1 MPGPGKAAARLGQFA
16 VVNHLCGMR
25 DALAADDI
33 AAAVVALAAAGDVA
47 ALEQIV
53 ARYHDDMTRVCVVVC
68 GGDADLAQDAVQSAW
83 PIVWRKLG
91 TLREPGHLRP
101 WLVTVA
107 ANQARQLLRQR
118 RRRSVVELDVA
129 SVESGRDDPADAIR
143 SVDLRAAM
151 RRLDPDDRTLL
162 ALRYVAGFDSAEL
175 GQATGM
181 SPSGVR
187 SRLERLIVRL
197 RRDLDD
203 D

>member
-1 MPGPGKAAARLGQFA
+1 MGQFA
-16 VVNHLCGMR
+16 VVDHLCGMR
-25 DALAADDI
+25 DTLAADDI
-33 AAAVVALAAAGDVA
+33 AAAVVAQAAAGDMA

-53 ARYHDDMTRVCVVVC
+53 ARYHDDMARVCVVVC

-91 TLREPGHLRP
+91 TLRESGHLRA
-101 WLVTVA
+101 WLLTVA

-118 RRRSVVELDVA
+118 RRRSVVELDIA
-129 SVESGRDDPADAIR
+129 FVESGREDPADSIR

-175 GQATGM
+175 GQAMGM

-187 SRLERLIVRL
+187 SRLERLIARL
-197 RRDLDD
+197 RRDLGDD
-203 D
+203 

>member
-1 MPGPGKAAARLGQFA
+1 MSGT
-16 VVNHLCGMR
+16 
-25 DALAADDI
+25 LAADDG
-33 AAAVVALAAAGDVA
+33 ASGVVARAASGDVR

-83 PIVWRKLG
+83 PIAWRMLG
-91 TLREPGHLRP
+91 TLRDSSNLRA

-107 ANQARQLLRQR
+107 ANEARQMLRAR
-118 RRRSVVELDVA
+118 RRHTVVELDVA
-129 SVESGRDDPADAIR
+129 DVGSSRHDPAEAIR
-143 SVDLRAAM
+143 AVDLRAAV

-175 GQATGM
+175 GPAMGM

-187 SRLERLIVRL
+187 SRLERLVARL
-197 RRDLDD
+197 RKELDD

>member
-1 MPGPGKAAARLGQFA
+1 
-16 VVNHLCGMR
+16 VVDHLCGMG
-25 DALAADDI
+25 DTLAGDDI
-33 AAAVVALAAAGDVA
+33 AAAVVAQAAAGDVA

-53 ARYHDDMTRVCVVVC
+53 ARYHDDMARVCVVVC

-91 TLREPGHLRP
+91 NLREPEHLRP

-107 ANQARQLLRQR
+107 ANEARQLLRQR

-129 SVESGRDDPADAIR
+129 LVGSGRGDPADAIR
-143 SVDLRAAM
+143 AVDLRAALG
-151 RRLDPDDRTLL
+151 RLDLEDRTLL
-162 ALRYVAGFDSAEL
+162 SLRYVAGFDSAEL
-175 GQATGM
+175 GQAMRM
-181 SPSGVR
+181 SSSGVR
-187 SRLERLIVRL
+187 SRLERLIARL